1 LPWTDGRWP
10 YLLLVTAAAVFYGV
24 NWVPGTALLSDGAE
38 TAHLDQGFGFALL
51 NVAWAPANVVGAAL
65 GGVLAQTA
73 GGGSAYLL
81 AAGLCLVTLAAAQ
94 FTLLS
99 QRPLPAKG
107 SA

>member
-1 LPWTDGRWP
+1 
-10 YLLLVTAAAVFYGV
+10 
-24 NWVPGTALLSDGAE
+24 
-38 TAHLDQGFGFALL
+38 
-51 NVAWAPANVVGAAL
+51 
-65 GGVLAQTA
+65 VLAQTA